1 MSGSKV
7 TKQTLTLVIGENY
20 DCGYDTTMTYQSS
33 YPLCQK
39 MHVCIKLNNIIIKLL
54 WQIAFINVSTNCCTH
69 QIIYT

>member
-20 DCGYDTTMTYQSS
+20 DCGYDNTMTYQSS

-39 MHVCIKLNNIIIKLL
+39 MHVCIKLNDIVIM
-54 WQIAFINVSTNCCTH
+54 ANCVH
-69 QIIYT
+69 